1 MPERSRSI
9 GCGLSFARTCQ
20 GRLLAGALFS
30 VFALLPAGC
39 RRHTSDKTMISFFH
53 EHEGAFERLVNFAQH
68 DAELHAVT
76 RANVCV
82 KRGEQDWTTGGPQL
96 IARKRWSD
104 YQALFRELELPD
116 GFAKDDSKISFE
128 LLTEYPYGTG
138 IRLRVSSTLLMLF
151 PHVRETSAL
160 ANRRAGIASDTSS
173 IDRLS
178 RIGIS
183 GAAPELGSPPAVCDE
198 PLQRR
203 KGKEKG
209 RPEKGRKGR
218 PGVCHFAEAIDTK

>member
-116 GFAKDDSKISFE
+116 GFAKDDSKISFT
-128 LLTEYPYGTG
+128 LD
-138 IRLRVSSTLLMLF
+138 RVSLWNGDSAKGFVYSVDALPTCAGDLGACEPQSRDRF
-151 PHVRETSAL
+151 GYIIYRQIKPHWYL
-160 ANRRAGIASDTSS
+160 WLHQN
-173 IDRLS
+173 
-178 RIGIS
+178 
-183 GAAPELGSPPAVCDE
+183 
-198 PLQRR
+198 
-203 KGKEKG
+203 
-209 RPEKGRKGR
+209 
-218 PGVCHFAEAIDTK
+218 